1 MPTPVGHAI
10 GGLATACFSDAFN
23 KKTSRLMPTPTF
35 RVLAAACT
43 AAAVAPDLDILFHSH
58 RTYAH
63 SIGAAFLAG
72 VAAWLLVRR
81 RGSRPVWFA
90 VTIAA
95 AYGSHL
101 LLDWLAKDSAPP
113 FGLMALWPLSS
124 RFYLSGADLFM
135 EVSRRYW
142 KPAEFIVGNLEA
154 VGWEVLVLAPVAAVA
169 FWLHTRSSIVDR
181 Q

>member
-1 MPTPVGHAI
+1 MPTPIGHAI
-10 GGLATACFSDAFN
+10 GGFATACFSDVFN
-23 KKTSRLMPTPTF
+23 RKITRLMPSPSF
-35 RVLAAACT
+35 PAMAAACA

-72 VAAWLLVRR
+72 VVAWWLVRR

-113 FGLMALWPLSS
+113 FGLMALWPFSS

-135 EVSRRYW
+135 KVSRRYW
-142 KPAEFIVGNLEA
+142 KPGEFIVGNLEA
-154 VGWEVLVLAPVAAVA
+154 AGWEVLVLAPIAALA
-169 FWLHTRSSIVDR
+169 FWLHRRPSIGDR